1 MEGDSAGGSAKQGR
15 NREFQAILPL
25 RGKILNVEK
34 ARLDKILKNN
44 EIRNLITAF
53 GTNIG
58 EEFDIEKARYH
69 KLIIMTDADIDGAHI
84 RTLLLTFLYRYMK
97 PLIEAGYVYIAQPPL
112 YRVSKGK
119 TEFWVYTDA
128 EKDALVKE
136 KGDGWGVQRYKGLGE
151 MNDHQLWDTTMDPDN
166 WILLLVTIDDAML
179 ADELFTI
186 LMGDA
191 VEPRRDFITAHAKD
205 VVNLDV

>member
-1 MEGDSAGGSAKQGR
+1 M
-15 NREFQAILPL
+15 
-25 RGKILNVEK
+25 
-34 ARLDKILKNN
+34 
-44 EIRNLITAF
+44 ITAF

-58 EEFDIEKARYH
+58 EEFDITKARYH
-69 KLIIMTDADIDGAHI
+69 KLVIMTDADIDGAHI

-112 YRVSKGK
+112 FRVFKGK
-119 TEFWVYTDA
+119 TEYWVFTDH
-128 EKDALVKE
+128 EKDELLKE

-166 WILLLVTIDDAML
+166 RVLLQVTIEDAML

-191 VEPRRDFITAHAKD
+191 VEPRRNFITEHAKD